1 MNNEERKLKGLA
13 LAMDTALDKVSRK
26 EKMAPN
32 NKRYDEDGCRLTDC
46 CGAYSTYMDLG
57 LSCRAC
63 CKEVEIGEGDG
74 CENK

>member
-1 MNNEERKLKGLA
+1 MK
-13 LAMDTALDKVSRK
+13 
-26 EKMAPN
+26 PN

>member
-1 MNNEERKLKGLA
+1 MNNEDYLIAYARGLDMA
-13 LAMDTALDKVSRK
+13 LNKATGT
-26 EKMAPN
+26 EKMTPN